1 MSTLSK
7 ILDLDLRKILNTKFW
22 LLVVLISHTIV
33 GTLVPLMTTE
43 FDSVEFQAAS
53 YGLVISVVLASIY
66 FLTENQTQA
75 RLTATI
81 AGATLLWILVTLVA
95 DPSNNFELSVNF
107 EPPFLYK
114 FSFDVELAPPILLWA
129 MLTLSGVVYWNSE
142 RNDND
147 AERENN
153 TIEV

>member
-53 YGLVISVVLASIY
+53 Y
-66 FLTENQTQA
+66 
-75 RLTATI
+75 
-81 AGATLLWILVTLVA
+81 
-95 DPSNNFELSVNF
+95 LS
-107 EPPFLYK
+107 L
-114 FSFDVELAPPILLWA
+114 IH
-129 MLTLSGVVYWNSE
+129 
-142 RNDND
+142 
-147 AERENN
+147 
-153 TIEV
+153 I